1 MAHQGF
7 DSLTVDMQHGVVDY
21 QVAVTMLQ
29 AISTTPV
36 IPLARVPWNDPARLM
51 KILDAG
57 VYGVICP
64 MINSRAQAE
73 ALVAACKYAPRGY
86 RSWGPV
92 GASIYAGGD
101 YGDRANDDLIVMPM
115 VETAEAVKNIDE
127 ILSVPGV
134 DAVYVGPSDLSLT
147 LGCKPRLD
155 QTDPPV
161 VEAQQRIVEACKR
174 HGVVAGIHNATAA
187 YALQMIAAGYQFVT
201 LASDSRFLA
210 AKAAEEVAAVR
221 KTGVRAGK
229 LPAYLRV
236 TDPPPLR
243 LDDALRARARAN
255 LAAFERRSL
264 ARDGRRPAAVAL
276 VLLDDDEGRACFLL
290 TRRAASLRAHARQW
304 ALPGGRI
311 DPGESAERA
320 ALRELREEVGLER
333 DEPTVLGL
341 LDDYGTRSGFII
353 TPVVVWGG
361 SRPALLANPAEVAS
375 VHRVPLADL
384 DRPDVPRLVT
394 IPESDRP
401 VIQVP
406 LLSTLVHAP
415 TAAVLYQVR
424 EVVVHGRPT
433 RVGRPWTT
441 TSDRKST
448 RLN

>member
-1 MAHQGF
+1 M
-7 DSLTVDMQHGVVDY
+7 
-21 QVAVTMLQ
+21 
-29 AISTTPV
+29 
-36 IPLARVPWNDPARLM
+36 
-51 KILDAG
+51 
-57 VYGVICP
+57 
-64 MINSRAQAE
+64 
-73 ALVAACKYAPRGY
+73 
-86 RSWGPV
+86 
-92 GASIYAGGD
+92 
-101 YGDRANDDLIVMPM
+101 
-115 VETAEAVKNIDE
+115 
-127 ILSVPGV
+127 
-134 DAVYVGPSDLSLT
+134 
-147 LGCKPRLD
+147 
-155 QTDPPV
+155 
-161 VEAQQRIVEACKR
+161 
-174 HGVVAGIHNATAA
+174 
-187 YALQMIAAGYQFVT
+187 
-201 LASDSRFLA
+201 
-210 AKAAEEVAAVR
+210 
-221 KTGVRAGK
+221 
-229 LPAYLRV
+229 

-361 SRPALLANPAEVAS
+361 SGAALVANPAEVAS

-433 RVGRPWTT
+433 RVAHFEQPVWAW
-441 TSDRKST
+441 
-448 RLN
+448 